1 MSAPAAQAPVR
12 APRPPN
18 EWMLFRSHFCRL
30 YKLRDD
36 RDPHLNG
43 KGLSGLASALWA
55 TYSPE
60 EKKQWQVRA
69 KEASEMHAAFFP
81 NYKYQP
87 RRKGEE
93 KEKKQRGRKPKE
105 SRGLRF
111 VPYAR
116 LSSERSEVVSEPML
130 PAIFDLSGVPPIT
143 GPSPSA
149 IDTVYPLPHAQPN
162 APIMFPLYS
171 TQAPAPAPTQAYQ
184 PWNSGSAQAAT
195 FWTPTSYEQF
205 QGPYDLTETGSAPQL
220 PSPSRS
226 PHLSDRSSQDDD
238 YSNIV
243 PSIDVLDQFLQNHPE
258 DQGDIDMTPTQPIV
272 ENMWDFVNL
281 DGFRSV

>member
-1 MSAPAAQAPVR
+1 
-12 APRPPN
+12 
-18 EWMLFRSHFCRL
+18 MLFRSHFCRL

-105 SRGLRF
+105 GRGLRF

-116 LSSERSEVVSEPML
+116 PSSESSEVVSEPML

-143 GPSPSA
+143 APFGEN
-149 IDTVYPLPHAQPN
+149 DTVYALPPAQPN
-162 APIMFPLYS
+162 ALMMFPPYT
-171 TQAPAPAPTQAYQ
+171 TQAPAPPPMQGSQ

-205 QGPYDLTETGSAPQL
+205 QGPYSLPETGSAPQL
-220 PSPSRS
+220 PSPSPAPS
-226 PHLSDRSSQDDD
+226 QLSSLSSQDDD

-258 DQGDIDMTPTQPIV
+258 DQGDIDMTSTQPVV

-281 DGFRSV
+281 DGFGSA